1 LCSAPQETFAT
12 LARHG
17 VLILGEFTEF
27 RGNAVESLL
36 QPLEQ
41 RRVDVTR
48 MVGLVRMRTKSDEP
62 VVPDHQATAEGFTVF
77 WEPAHYPAD
86 DIEAELPDGTR
97 LTAILQF
104 GGRRVGFERPL
115 PKGTQLL
122 LRGQPAWRRIGE
134 TDS

>member
-1 LCSAPQETFAT
+1 VGGRHAVLG
-12 LARHG
+12 LA
-17 VLILGEFTEF
+17 
-27 RGNAVESLL
+27 
-36 QPLEQ
+36 
-41 RRVDVTR
+41 
-48 MVGLVRMRTKSDEP
+48 RMRTVSDEP
-62 VVPDHQATAEGFTVF
+62 VVPDQDATGEGLTVF

-122 LRGQPAWRRIGE
+122 LHGQPAWRPIGE
-134 TDS
+134 TEN

>member
-1 LCSAPQETFAT
+1 
-12 LARHG
+12 
-17 VLILGEFTEF
+17 
-27 RGNAVESLL
+27 
-36 QPLEQ
+36 
-41 RRVDVTR
+41 
-48 MVGLVRMRTKSDEP
+48 MVGLARMRTMSDEP

-134 TDS
+134 TDN